1 MTAKRQGPTPGV
13 RFIEVSLRKEKVDCT
28 VARKYFMV
36 ILLIRYCNI
45 MTSVGSYADTLLA
58 CYVTVPFKWFGE

>member
-45 MTSVGSYADTLLA
+45 MTSVGSYADTLLIGLL
-58 CYVTVPFKWFGE
+58 CNPSLQMVW